1 METML
6 IVLSWAGLVFALGL
20 GVLITIGVIPLD
32 EYFGAYQEKKARE
45 RRARE
50 ALGRSTNS
58 RR

>member
-1 METML
+1 MTAKVVARLSRLSEAL
-6 IVLSWAGLVFALGL
+6 ADVLR
-20 GVLITIGVIPLD
+20 